1 MLTTTEVLFIQE
13 NSAQNPVE
21 LALRFKKKPEMDLPK
36 LVKQIQARQKLKD
49 KLPTWIAHPRVYF
62 PASISLEQSS
72 SELAAQFK
80 AQLIKGKIIDITGGM
95 GIDSWAFAQ
104 AGNKVVY
111 TEIQAEL
118 FEISRYNHEIL
129 VPQQI
134 THHLS
139 DGISYLQAHHQE
151 FDYVYLDP
159 ARRNEQGEKVLLF
172 KDCQP
177 NVIEILPLIDQG
189 LNLLIKTSPLLDID
203 RAIQELNG
211 VDEVYVISIK
221 NEVKELLF
229 LKTQKTSLHPNIQV
243 IELGKENKMLFSG
256 NKKEEKECEVNFS
269 ACSNYLY
276 EAHPGIMKAG
286 FFKLMQQFSVNK
298 LSTNTHLYTSEKLV
312 KDFPGKIFQVDNIG
326 TVDTKWILSQ
336 LPEKKAHIST
346 RNFPQN
352 SEELRKRWKLKD
364 GGTKFLYVYQNFEG
378 KNEIAICQKV

>member
-21 LALRFKKKPEMDLPK
+21 LALRFKKKPEIDLPK

-151 FDYVYLDP
+151 FEYVYLDP

-189 LNLLIKTSPLLDID
+189 LNLLIKTSPLLDIE

-229 LKTQKTSLHPNIQV
+229 LKTQKSSLHPNIQV

-286 FFKLMQQFSVNK
+286 FFKLMQQFGVNK

-312 KDFPGKIFQVDNIG
+312 KDFPGKIFQINNIG
-326 TVDTKWILSQ
+326 TVDTKWIHSQ

-364 GGTKFLYVYQNFEG
+364 GGTKYVYVYQNFEG
-378 KNEIAICQKV
+378 KNEITICQKV

>member
-1 MLTTTEVLFIQE
+1 MLTTSEILFIQE
-13 NSAQNPVE
+13 NSAENPVE
-21 LALRFKKKPEMDLPK
+21 LALRIKKEPEMDLPK
-36 LVKQIQARQKLKD
+36 LVTQIQARQKLKD
-49 KLPTWIAHPRVYF
+49 KLPTWIAHPHVYF
-62 PASISLEQSS
+62 PANISLEQSS

-104 AGNKVVY
+104 AGNKVFY
-111 TEIQAEL
+111 TEIQEEL
-118 FEISRYNHEIL
+118 FKISRYNHEIL

-134 THHLS
+134 THQHC

-229 LKTQKTSLHPNIQV
+229 LKTQNTCLHPNIQV
-243 IELGKENKMLFSG
+243 IELGQENIMLFSA
-256 NKKEEKECEVNFS
+256 NKKDEKESEVIFS

-276 EAHPGIMKAG
+276 EPHPGIMKAG
-286 FFKLMQQFSVNK
+286 FFKLMQQFGVKKISP
-298 LSTNTHLYTSEKLV
+298 NTHLYTSEKLV
-312 KDFPGKIFQVDNIG
+312 QEFPGKIFQVFNIG
-326 TVDTKWILSQ
+326 SVDNKWINSH

-352 SEELRKRWKLKD
+352 SDELRKRWKLKE
-364 GGTKFLYVYQNFEG
+364 GGKNFLYVYQNFVG